1 MTTSTAARPTTTA
14 GDGSAAP
21 RTSRAP
27 LDPRLVR
34 EVRAARAHVARTVVL
49 GLVQAGSV
57 IVTALVIA
65 HLGAQLLVERDVP
78 QDTPAMLALLVAA
91 LAVRAGAV
99 LVEEATAHRAAT
111 AAISELRARVLGH
124 AARLGPRTGAG
135 RGADLTTLA
144 TTGLEKLRAYLVG
157 YVPQLM
163 LSATVTPLC
172 LLTIGLLDPLSAVI
186 ATVTLPLIPLFMI
199 LVGKMTV
206 GRSERLL
213 ADMRTLWSQLIDLVD
228 GLPTLRA
235 LGREQGPEKVV
246 AALGDRH
253 RASAMGSLRFAFL
266 SSLVLELLATLC
278 VALVAVSIGMRLV
291 YGEMDLAPA
300 LAVLVLAP
308 EVYQPL
314 RNVGSQYHASTDGLA
329 AVSAA
334 FEVLDEPAPADG
346 TRPAP
351 DLRGATLAL
360 RGVSVRSRDG
370 HAPHAADL
378 EIRPGRV
385 TALTGPSGAGKTT
398 AAWVLLGLL
407 EPSSGH
413 AEVIGADGTAVD
425 VREIERRSLWDQVA
439 LLPQR
444 PVLPPGTLR
453 EVLASARPG
462 ASATEVEAAASAV
475 GLDPVIAQRGWDA
488 DLGRAGHGISLG
500 ERQRLAL
507 ARAMLSPAP
516 LVVLDEPTA
525 HLDGAAEQVVLDLIA
540 ALRGQG
546 RTVLVIA
553 HRSRLV
559 EAADDVAAVEAA
571 A

>member
-1 MTTSTAARPTTTA
+1 MSTTTAARPRTTA
-14 GDGSAAP
+14 SDRSAPP

-49 GLVQAGSV
+49 GLVQAGCV

-65 HLGAQLLVERDVP
+65 HLGAQLLVERAVP
-78 QDTPAMLALLVAA
+78 QDTPAMLGLLVAV

-111 AAISELRARVLGH
+111 AAISDLRARALGH
-124 AARLGPRTGAG
+124 AAHLGPRAGAG

-206 GRSERLL
+206 GRSEKLL

-235 LGREQGPEKVV
+235 LGREKGPEKVV
-246 AALGDRH
+246 ERLGDRH
-253 RASAMGSLRFAFL
+253 RASAMGSLKFAFL

-291 YGEMDLAPA
+291 YGEMELAPA

-360 RGVSVRSRDG
+360 HGVSVRSRDG
-370 HAPHAADL
+370 HAPHEASL
-378 EIRPGRV
+378 EVRPGRV

-407 EPSSGH
+407 EPGTGR
-413 AEVIGADGTAVD
+413 AEVIGADGAAVD
-425 VREIERRSLWDQVA
+425 VRELERRTLWDQVA

-462 ASATEVEAAASAV
+462 AGDGELEAAASAV

-500 ERQRLAL
+500 ERQRLSL